1 MKKVQELDRSRL
13 TVAQKLG
20 QLYCAN
26 VSANNQENINYVIE
40 MIKEHRLG
48 SIWIQPGVGHR
59 KETVARILEAADY
72 PILIMCDAEEGH
84 VDYRIPQALSLTT
97 AGKPEYAFSFGRLT
111 AATHRNMG
119 YNIVCNP
126 VLDIKWCNCSCGGV
140 TRSMGPD
147 KEKIALYGGA
157 VARGM
162 HEGGVLTCA
171 KHYPSGFSGMH
182 YDTHM
187 REGYCTA
194 TKEELVDRFLYAYR
208 ELMKED
214 LIDGIMT
221 GHGRY
226 PNIDPERPTSL
237 SKPVIDIIRELG
249 FDGFLVTDALSMG
262 GVINKYGWYDPAAMS
277 VAAGNDIPLVWK
289 LSAKEGYEAF
299 CERYRQGMF
308 SEEDLERALTH
319 VLDAQHKA
327 MLLPA
332 VGEAIE
338 HDADKENIV
347 RLNHECITARVEEG
361 LSPSISKDGRHI
373 FIIMTDGKVTIDTEE
388 NYTPGPRDWYFPKKI
403 AERIRELFPN
413 SEVVDIPQFPA
424 PYNTE
429 PVFDKQTHYDDVVFI
444 TFFQPSAFIGRETLT
459 TRIVDLMDALQ
470 STDRIVAH
478 LHFGNPY
485 VAAYAPYVPRVLL
498 GLAAH
503 ECVMHG
509 LSILAGDAE
518 PLGSLPYDIEFH
530 KKGDVIV

>member
-1 MKKVQELDRSRL
+1 MKKVRELDRSSL
-13 TVAQKLG
+13 TLDQKLG
-20 QLYCAN
+20 LLYCAN
-26 VSANNQENINYVIE
+26 VSANDQENIGYVIE
-40 MIKEHRLG
+40 MIREHRLG
-48 SIWIQPGVGHR
+48 SIWIQPGVRHR
-59 KETVARILEAADY
+59 EETIARILEAADY

-84 VDYRIPQALSLTT
+84 VDYRIPQALSIPT
-97 AGKPEYAFSFGRLT
+97 AGKEEYAFSFGRLT

-126 VLDIKWCNCSCGGV
+126 VLDTKWANCSCGGV
-140 TRSMGPD
+140 TRCMGPD
-147 KEKIALYGGA
+147 KYTIARFGA
-157 VARGM
+157 AIARGM

-171 KHYPSGFSGMH
+171 KHYPSGYSGLP

-187 REGYCTA
+187 REGFCT
-194 TKEELVDRFLYAYR
+194 TTREELVDRALYPYR
-208 ELMKED
+208 KLMEEG

-226 PNIDPERPTSL
+226 VNIDPERPTSL

-262 GVINKYGWYDPAAMS
+262 GVINKYGWYDPSAMS

-289 LSAKEGYEAF
+289 IGAKEGYEAF
-299 CERYRQGMF
+299 RERYLAGMF
-308 SEEDLERALTH
+308 SEADLERALTH
-319 VLDAQHKA
+319 VLEAMHKA
-327 MLLPA
+327 ALLPA
-332 VGEAIE
+332 IGEAVE
-338 HDADKENIV
+338 HDEDKENIV
-347 RLNHECITARVEEG
+347 RLNHECISARVEEG
-361 LSPSISKDGRHI
+361 LTPAISKDGRHI
-373 FIIMTDGKVTIDTEE
+373 FIIMTDGKVTIDSEE

-403 AERIRELFPN
+403 AARIRELFPN

-424 PYNTE
+424 PYHTE
-429 PVFDKQTHYDDVVFI
+429 PVFDKQTHFDDVVFI

-478 LHFGNPY
+478 LHFGNPF
-485 VAAYAPYVPRVLL
+485 VAAYAPYVPRVIL
-498 GLAAH
+498 GLAAN

-518 PLGSLPYDIEFH
+518 ALGTLPYEIEFH
-530 KKGDVIV
+530 KKGDVFV

>member
-1 MKKVQELDRSRL
+1 MKNVKELDPREL
-13 TVAQKLG
+13 TLEQKLG

-26 VSANNQENINYVIE
+26 VSVNNPENIDYVIE
-40 MIKEHRLG
+40 MIKDHRLG
-48 SIWIQPGVGHR
+48 SVWIQPGVGHR
-59 KETVARILEAADY
+59 EKTIARILEAADY

-84 VDYRIPQALSLTT
+84 VDYRIPQQLSIT
-97 AGKPEYAFSFGRLT
+97 AAGREEYAYSFGRLT
-111 AATHRNMG
+111 AAMHRNMG

-126 VLDIKWCNCSCGGV
+126 VLDTRWSNSPCGGV
-140 TRSMGPD
+140 TRTFGPD
-147 KEKIALYGGA
+147 KELIAFYGA
-157 VARGM
+157 AMARGM

-171 KHYPSGFSGMH
+171 KHYPSGFEGLP

-187 REGYCTA
+187 REGYCSA
-194 TKEELVDRFLYAYR
+194 TKEELVNKFLYPYQK
-208 ELMKED
+208 LMEEG

-226 PNIDPERPTSL
+226 PNIDPDRPTSL
-237 SKPVIDIIRELG
+237 SKPVIDIIREMG

-262 GVINKYGWYDPAAMS
+262 GVVNKYGWHDPAAMS

-289 LSAKEGYEAF
+289 IGAKEGYEDLR
-299 CERYRQGMF
+299 ERYLAGMF
-308 SEEDLERALTH
+308 SEEDLERALSH
-319 VLDAQHKA
+319 VLEAQHKA
-327 MLLPA
+327 AMLPT
-332 VGEAIE
+332 VGEAVVHEI
-338 HDADKENIV
+338 DKENTL
-347 RLNHECITARVEEG
+347 RLSHECISARLAEG
-361 LSPSISKDGRHI
+361 LTPAISTDGRHC

-403 AERIRELFPN
+403 AARIRELFPN

-424 PYNTE
+424 PYHTE

-478 LHFGNPY
+478 LHFGNPF
-485 VAAYAPYVPRVLL
+485 VAAYAPYVPRVIL

-503 ECVMHG
+503 ECVLHG
-509 LSILAGDAE
+509 LEILAGNA
-518 PLGSLPYDIEFH
+518 PALGSLPYDIEFH
-530 KKGDVIV
+530 KKGDVIL

>member
-1 MKKVQELDRSRL
+1 MKKVRELDRSTL
-13 TVAQKLG
+13 TLDQKLG

-26 VSANNQENINYVIE
+26 VSANNRENIDYVIE
-40 MIKEHRLG
+40 MIRERRLG

-59 KETVARILEAADY
+59 EETIARILEAADY

-84 VDYRIPQALSLTT
+84 VDYRIPQALSIPA
-97 AGKPEYAFSFGRLT
+97 AGKTEYAHSFGRLT

-126 VLDIKWCNCSCGGV
+126 VLDIKWANCSCGGV
-140 TRSMGPD
+140 TRCMGHD
-147 KEKIALYGGA
+147 KEVIARFGGA
-157 VARGM
+157 IARGM

-171 KHYPSGFSGMH
+171 KHYPSGWSGVP

-187 REGYCTA
+187 REGVCTA
-194 TKEELVDRFLYAYR
+194 TREELIERFLYAYQV
-208 ELMKED
+208 LMKEN

-221 GHGRY
+221 GHGCY
-226 PNIDPERPTSL
+226 PNIDPDRPTSL

-262 GVINKYGWYDPAAMS
+262 GVVNKYGWYDPSAMS

-289 LSAKEGYEAF
+289 IGAKEGYEAF
-299 CERYRQGMF
+299 RERYLAGMF
-308 SEEDLERALTH
+308 SEADLERALTH

-327 MLLPA
+327 AQLPA
-332 VGEAIE
+332 VGEAVELDI
-338 HDADKENIV
+338 DKENTV
-347 RLNHECITARVEEG
+347 KLNHECISARLEDG
-361 LSPSISKDGRHI
+361 LTPAISKDGRHI

-403 AERIRELFPN
+403 AARIKELFPN

-424 PYNTE
+424 PYHTE

-470 STDRIVAH
+470 SVDRIAAH
-478 LHFGNPY
+478 LHFGNPF
-485 VAAYAPYVPRVLL
+485 VAAYAPYVPRVIL

-509 LSILAGDAE
+509 LEILAGNA
-518 PLGSLPYDIEFH
+518 PALGTLPYEIEFH
-530 KKGDVIV
+530 KKGDILL